1 MADVAELCVIE
12 RYRGKEKMYVQQLS
26 VKNYRCFSEFSA
38 IFVPGL
44 NVVAGNNGAGKT
56 SVLKAVACALSPVA
70 HQCGADICTLER
82 EDVRRQVTAYGK
94 RVRFEPQFP
103 CECEVLYQCGNTNLT
118 LGQKQDA
125 VSGSPV
131 WTGNYYLITK
141 NIGKILPLFT
151 FYSAE
156 RQWILPGEYSETNA
170 VAVQDSR
177 WDGYRG
183 WVNASNSHQA
193 FYKWMIDRS
202 IARLQLAVDRQVGF
216 WHVEDDE
223 LAEVNR
229 ALKKALPN
237 EFESIAYDMSAK
249 SIVVEISG
257 KRVDFASLSDGE
269 RSFICLFT
277 DIARRMCLLN
287 PQLGDK
293 VIAETE
299 GIVLIDE
306 LDVHLHPA
314 WQRKI
319 VKGLQGAFPKVQFIV
334 TTHSPQILSEVS
346 PQNIL
351 LLQNGKV
358 VRPDQAKG
366 LTSDEILR
374 NVMGTEDRP
383 DFAKESLDK
392 VYEALDAGRYEDARR
407 ELDKMETIAGGPT
420 EDTLQLGALIRTLA
434 VSEG

>member
-1 MADVAELCVIE
+1 
-12 RYRGKEKMYVQQLS
+12 MYVQQLS
-26 VKNYRCFSEFSA
+26 VKNYRCFSECSA
-38 IFVPGL
+38 IFTPGL
-44 NVVAGNNGAGKT
+44 NVVAGSNGAGKT
-56 SVLKAVACALSPVA
+56 SLLRAVACALA
-70 HQCGADICTLER
+70 TLAFQCGADVVNLMAD
-82 EDVRRQVTAYGK
+82 DVRRQTVMHGT
-94 RVRFEPQFP
+94 RVRFEPCLPSECCVDWQGGHQKLTFSQERNDMLSKPSFLGRGDLVAENIGDVFP
-103 CECEVLYQCGNTNLT
+103 LFAFYQADRQWLPSRSISEIN
-118 LGQKQDA
+118 A
-125 VSGSPV
+125 VS
-131 WTGNYYLITK
+131 
-141 NIGKILPLFT
+141 
-151 FYSAE
+151 
-156 RQWILPGEYSETNA
+156 
-170 VAVQDSR
+170 VQDNR
-177 WDGYRG
+177 RNGYQS
-183 WVNASNSHQA
+183 WINASNSQQA
-193 FYKWMIDRS
+193 FNQWMVGRS
-202 IARLQLAVDRQVGF
+202 IERLQLAVDRQVGF
-216 WHVEDDE
+216 WQVEDDE

-287 PQLGDK
+287 PKLGDK

-319 VKGLQGAFPKVQFIV
+319 VKGLQEAFPKVQFIV

-358 VRPDQAKG
+358 VRPDQSKG

-392 VYEALDAGRYEDARR
+392 VYEALDAGRYEEARR
-407 ELDKMETIAGGPT
+407 ELDHMEIIAGGPT
-420 EDTLQLGALIRTLA
+420 EDTLQLGALIRTLT

>member
-1 MADVAELCVIE
+1 ML
-12 RYRGKEKMYVQQLS
+12 
-26 VKNYRCFSEFSA
+26 
-38 IFVPGL
+38 
-44 NVVAGNNGAGKT
+44 
-56 SVLKAVACALSPVA
+56 
-70 HQCGADICTLER
+70 
-82 EDVRRQVTAYGK
+82 
-94 RVRFEPQFP
+94 
-103 CECEVLYQCGNTNLT
+103 
-118 LGQKQDA
+118 
-125 VSGSPV
+125 
-131 WTGNYYLITK
+131 
-141 NIGKILPLFT
+141 
-151 FYSAE
+151 
-156 RQWILPGEYSETNA
+156 SETNA
-170 VAVQDSR
+170 VSEQDSR
-177 WDGYRG
+177 RDGYQD
-183 WVNASNSHQA
+183 WFNASDSQQA
-193 FYKWMIDRS
+193 FYQWMIGRS
-202 IARLQLAVDRQVGF
+202 IERLQLAVDRQVGF
-216 WHVEDDE
+216 WQVEDDE

-237 EFESIAYDMSAK
+237 EFESIVYDMSAK
-249 SIVVEISG
+249 SIVVGISG
-257 KRVDFASLSDGE
+257 KQVDFASLSDGE

-319 VKGLQGAFPKVQFIV
+319 VKGLQEAFPKVQFIV

-392 VYEALDAGRYEDARR
+392 VYEALDAGRYEEARR

>member
-1 MADVAELCVIE
+1 
-12 RYRGKEKMYVQQLS
+12 MYVQQLS
-26 VKNYRCFSEFSA
+26 MKNYRCFAEFSA
-38 IFVPGL
+38 IFTPGL
-44 NVVAGNNGAGKT
+44 NVVAGSNGAGKT
-56 SVLKAVACALSPVA
+56 SILKAVACSLTPFVY
-70 HQCGADICTLER
+70 QCGAGVCNLEMK
-82 EDVRRQVTAYGK
+82 DVRRKTIEEGK
-94 RVRFEPQFP
+94 RVWFDPQLP
-103 CECEVLYQCGNTNLT
+103 CECEVFLRYGNAQLAI
-118 LGQKQDA
+118 GQRQNGI
-125 VSGSPV
+125 SGSPI
-131 WTGNYYLITK
+131 WHGEYDLTTE
-141 NIGKILPLFT
+141 NIGKNLPLIA
-151 FYSAE
+151 FYWADRHWLQS
-156 RQWILPGEYSETNA
+156 QTYSVTDA
-170 VAVQDSR
+170 VATQDSR
-177 WDGYRG
+177 WDGYQE
-183 WVNASNSHQA
+183 WMNASNGQQA
-193 FYKWMIDRS
+193 FYRWMIGRS
-202 IARLQLAVDRQVGF
+202 ITRLQLAVDRQIGF
-216 WHVEDDE
+216 WQVEDDE

-237 EFESIAYDMSAK
+237 EFENITYDMSAK

-319 VKGLQGAFPKVQFIV
+319 VKGLQAAFPKVQFIV
-334 TTHSPQILSEVS
+334 TTHSPQILSEVA

-351 LLQNGKV
+351 LLQNGKG

-392 VYEALDAGRYEDARR
+392 VYEALDAGRYEEARR
-407 ELDKMETIAGGPT
+407 ELDHMETIAGGPT

>member
-1 MADVAELCVIE
+1 M
-12 RYRGKEKMYVQQLS
+12 MYVQQLK
-26 VKNYRCFSEFSA
+26 VKNFRCFAEFSA
-38 IFVPGL
+38 AFTSGL
-44 NVVAGNNGAGKT
+44 NVVAGSNGVGKT
-56 SVLKAVACALSPVA
+56 SVLKAVACALA
-70 HQCGADICTLER
+70 TLAGQYANVEWLTVD
-82 EDVRRQVTAYGK
+82 DVRRQVVKHGK
-94 RVRFEPQFP
+94 RVRFEPCLP
-103 CECEVLYQCGNTNLT
+103 SECSVQWLSG
-118 LGQKQDA
+118 GQKLELSQERNSLLSNPSCFSRGGA
-125 VSGSPV
+125 VTIDEV
-131 WTGNYYLITK
+131 F
-141 NIGKILPLFT
+141 PLLA
-151 FYSAE
+151 FYRAD
-156 RQWILPGEYSETNA
+156 RQWPTPGILSETNA
-170 VAVQDSR
+170 VSGQDSR
-177 WDGYRG
+177 RDGYHD
-183 WVNASNSHQA
+183 WFNASDSQQA
-193 FYKWMIDRS
+193 FYQWMIGRS
-202 IARLQLAVDRQVGF
+202 IERLQLAVDRQVGF
-216 WHVEDDE
+216 WQVEDDE

-229 ALKKALPN
+229 ALIKALPN

-257 KRVDFASLSDGE
+257 KRVDFTSLSDGE

-287 PQLGDK
+287 PKLGDK

-319 VKGLQGAFPKVQFIV
+319 VKGLQEAFPKVQFIV

-351 LLQNGKV
+351 LLQNGKAG
-358 VRPDQAKG
+358 RPDQAKG

-392 VYEALDAGRYEDARR
+392 VYEALDAGRYEEARR
-407 ELDKMETIAGGPT
+407 ELDHMETIAGGPT

>member
-1 MADVAELCVIE
+1 MFYIE
-12 RYRGKEKMYVQQLS
+12 KLYVE
-26 VKNYRCFSEFSA
+26 NYRCFVKFISEFNSGMN
-38 IFVPGL
+38 I
-44 NVVAGNNGAGKT
+44 VAGSNGAGKT
-56 SVLKAVACALSPVA
+56 SILKAVACSLTWIAY
-70 HQCGADICTLER
+70 QCGADVAVIQLE
-82 EDVRRQVTAYGK
+82 DIFRQAITYGA
-94 RVRFEPQFP
+94 RFRFQPQFP
-103 CECEVLYQCGNTNLT
+103 SICRVELRCGSDKLNVGQQCSNPTLSEWIGNGQSSQPMLENLPVLAFYTAGRQWMQSMELSETV
-118 LGQKQDA
+118 A
-125 VSGSPV
+125 VSAKEER
-131 WTGNYYLITK
+131 K
-141 NIGKILPLFT
+141 NG
-151 FYSAE
+151 YND
-156 RQWILPGEYSETNA
+156 WTNA
-170 VAVQDSR
+170 SVNQKEFHR
-177 WDGYRG
+177 WLVG
-183 WVNASNSHQA
+183 
-193 FYKWMIDRS
+193 RS
-202 IARLQLAVDRQVGF
+202 IERLQLAVERQVGF
-216 WHVEDDE
+216 WQVEDDE

-229 ALKKALPN
+229 ALIKALPN

-319 VKGLQGAFPKVQFIV
+319 VKGLQEAFPKVQFIV

-392 VYEALDAGRYEDARR
+392 VYEALDAGRYEEARR

>member
-1 MADVAELCVIE
+1 
-12 RYRGKEKMYVQQLS
+12 MYVQQLS

-38 IFVPGL
+38 VFTPGL
-44 NVVAGNNGAGKT
+44 NVVAGSNGAGKT
-56 SVLKAVACALSPVA
+56 SVLKAIACALA
-70 HQCGADICTLER
+70 TLARKYGMNVEWLTVD
-82 EDVRRQVTAYGK
+82 DVRRQVVKHGT
-94 RVRFEPQFP
+94 RVRFEPCLPSVCSIHWQSGEQQLELSQERNSLLSDPSLFSRGGTVTIDDVFP
-103 CECEVLYQCGNTNLT
+103 LL
-118 LGQKQDA
+118 
-125 VSGSPV
+125 
-131 WTGNYYLITK
+131 
-141 NIGKILPLFT
+141 T
-151 FYSAE
+151 FYKAD
-156 RQWILPGEYSETNA
+156 RQWFTPRMLSETNA
-170 VAVQDSR
+170 VSGQDSR
-177 WDGYRG
+177 RDGYQD
-183 WVNASNSHQA
+183 WFNASDSQQA
-193 FYKWMIDRS
+193 FYQWMIGRS
-202 IARLQLAVDRQVGF
+202 IERLQLAVDRQVGF
-216 WHVEDDE
+216 WQVEDDE

-229 ALKKALPN
+229 ALIKALPN

-287 PQLGDK
+287 PKLGDK

-319 VKGLQGAFPKVQFIV
+319 VKGLQEAFPKVQFIV

-392 VYEALDAGRYEDARR
+392 VYEALDAGRYEEARR

>member
-1 MADVAELCVIE
+1 M
-12 RYRGKEKMYVQQLS
+12 MYVQELN
-26 VKNYRCFSEFSA
+26 VKNYRCFAEFSA
-38 IFVPGL
+38 AFTPGL
-44 NVVAGNNGAGKT
+44 NVVAGSNGVGKT
-56 SVLKAVACALSPVA
+56 SVLKAVVCALA
-70 HQCGADICTLER
+70 ALAFQCSAEVR
-82 EDVRRQVTAYGK
+82 ELTVDDVRRQTVTRGAK
-94 RVRFEPQFP
+94 VRFEPCLPSECSIQF
-103 CECEVLYQCGNTNLT
+103 QCACQALELSQKRQSELT
-118 LGQKQDA
+118 APSFFGRGDLIADA
-125 VSGSPV
+125 VGES
-131 WTGNYYLITK
+131 
-141 NIGKILPLFT
+141 LPLLA
-151 FYSAE
+151 FYQAD
-156 RQWILPGEYSETNA
+156 RQWFTSIAISETEA
-170 VAVQDSR
+170 ASIQDSR
-177 WDGYRG
+177 RDGYHG
-183 WVNASNSHQA
+183 WFNASDSQQA
-193 FYKWMIDRS
+193 FYQWMIGRS
-202 IARLQLAVDRQVGF
+202 IERLQLAVDRQAGV
-216 WHVEDDE
+216 WQVEDDE
-223 LAEVNR
+223 LAEANR

-269 RSFICLFT
+269 RSFICLFA

-287 PQLGDK
+287 PQFGDK
-293 VIAETE
+293 VIEETE

-319 VKGLQGAFPKVQFIV
+319 VKGLQAAFPKVQFIV

-351 LLQNGKV
+351 LLQNGKAG
-358 VRPDQAKG
+358 RPDQAKG

-392 VYEALDAGRYEDARR
+392 VYEALDAGRYEEARR
-407 ELDKMETIAGGPT
+407 ELDHMETIAGGPT
-420 EDTLQLGALIRTLA
+420 EDTLQLGAQIRTLA

>member
-1 MADVAELCVIE
+1 MLSKPSFLGRGDLVAENIGDVFPLFAFYQADRQWLPSRSI
-12 RYRGKEKMYVQQLS
+12 
-26 VKNYRCFSEFSA
+26 SE
-38 IFVPGL
+38 I
-44 NVVAGNNGAGKT
+44 N
-56 SVLKAVACALSPVA
+56 
-70 HQCGADICTLER
+70 
-82 EDVRRQVTAYGK
+82 
-94 RVRFEPQFP
+94 
-103 CECEVLYQCGNTNLT
+103 
-118 LGQKQDA
+118 A
-125 VSGSPV
+125 VS
-131 WTGNYYLITK
+131 
-141 NIGKILPLFT
+141 
-151 FYSAE
+151 
-156 RQWILPGEYSETNA
+156 
-170 VAVQDSR
+170 VQDNR
-177 WDGYRG
+177 RNGYQS
-183 WVNASNSHQA
+183 WINASNSQQA
-193 FYKWMIDRS
+193 FNQWMVGRS
-202 IARLQLAVDRQVGF
+202 IERLQLAVDRQVGF
-216 WHVEDDE
+216 WQVEDDE

-319 VKGLQGAFPKVQFIV
+319 VKGLQEAFPKVQFIV

-358 VRPDQAKG
+358 VRPDQSKG

-392 VYEALDAGRYEDARR
+392 VYEALDAGRYEEARR
-407 ELDKMETIAGGPT
+407 ELDHMEIIAGGPT
-420 EDTLQLGALIRTLA
+420 EDTLQLGALIRTLT